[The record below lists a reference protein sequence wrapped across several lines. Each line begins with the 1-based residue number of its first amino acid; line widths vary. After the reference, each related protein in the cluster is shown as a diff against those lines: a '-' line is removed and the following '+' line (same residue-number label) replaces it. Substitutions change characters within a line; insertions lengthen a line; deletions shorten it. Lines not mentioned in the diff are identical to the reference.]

1 MTHRDALL
9 GGVARLLWGP
19 SLVVAVS
26 LIVKGYTDVGDGF
39 AAGVVV
45 ALGISLSYLALGP
58 EGAERVLPF
67 LRHSPLFLVGGLVL
81 ALTAGFFP
89 LALGEPLFS
98 HHPAPGEDVVHI
110 GSLELFTPLLFDLG
124 VFLLVV
130 GVLSVLLHQLAT
142 VDPDAGSQADEPPAD
157 QPPDD
162 GASGRADAGRAS

>member
-1 MTHRDALL
+1 VVTHRDPLL

-26 LIVKGYTDVGDGF
+26 LIIKGYTDVGDGF

-67 LRHSPLFLVGGLVL
+67 LRHSPVFLVGGLAL

-89 LALGEPLFS
+89 LALGESLFS

-142 VDPDAGSQADEPPAD
+142 FEPDAGSDADE
-157 QPPDD
+157 PPDD
-162 GASGRADAGRAS
+162 GASGRADVGRAS

>member
-1 MTHRDALL
+1 VVTHRDALL

-45 ALGISLSYLALGP
+45 ALGISLSDLALGP

-67 LRHSPLFLVGGLVL
+67 LRHSPLFLVGGLAL

-98 HHPAPGEDVVHI
+98 HHPAPGADVVHI

-130 GVLSVLLHQLAT
+130 DVLSVLLRQLAT
-142 VDPDAGSQADEPPAD
+142 VDPDAGSEADE
-157 QPPDD
+157 PPDD
-162 GASGRADAGRAS
+162 GASGRVHVGRAL

>member
-1 MTHRDALL
+1 
-9 GGVARLLWGP
+9 
-19 SLVVAVS
+19 VVAVS

-67 LRHSPLFLVGGLVL
+67 LRHSPVFLVGGLAL

-142 VDPDAGSQADEPPAD
+142 FDPDAGSQAGE
-157 QPPDD
+157 PPDD
-162 GASGRADAGRAS
+162 GASGRADVGRAS